1 VLVFFDDILIYSK
14 SWEDHLQHVDK
25 ALQLLKEQQLYAK
38 PSKCFFGVK
47 EVEYLGHIVSHEGV
61 KVDPNKIKA
70 MMDWPIPKTLK
81 NLRGFLGLTGY
92 YCKFVRN
99 YGRIAAPLTELT
111 KKDAFS
117 WTPEAT
123 KSFEQLKEVMCKA
136 PVLTTPNFTKTFIV
150 ECDASGNGIGVVLM
164 QEGRPLAF
172 ESRPLK
178 GRDLHKPIYE
188 KERMEILHALKK
200 WHPYLIGRHFKVKTD
215 HDSLK
220 YFLEQRLSSKEQQ
233 KWVTKILGY
242 DFEIVYKKGKKNV
255 VADALSR
262 KDEDVEALL
271 CAISIIQPD
280 GIIEARDEWKNDEKV
295 WTLIERL
302 QQDSGA
308 SDTFT
313 WKNDSLWYKD
323 HLYLCKNS
331 QLKQKVLLE
340 LHTSPVG
347 GHSGFLKTYHRV
359 KKDFFWD
366 GLKNDVQR
374 FVAECLVCQQNKVET
389 IKTPGL
395 LQPLSIPSQRW
406 EEVSMDFIT
415 GLPKSEGKSVIMVI
429 VDRLTKYAH
438 FCALSHPF
446 KASTVATAFMET
458 VQKLHG
464 SPKIIVSDR
473 DPIFTG
479 HFWTELFSCL
489 GTQLAHSSS
498 YHPQSDGQT
507 EIVNKCLEGYL
518 RCFVS
523 DKQAQWF
530 KWLPLAE
537 WWYNTSFHTATK
549 MTPFMALYGYHPPS
563 ITSSLKEKSKFQAV
577 EDHIEN
583 QQQVLQILKD
593 NLTMAQNRMKQQA
606 DQHRSERSFEVG
618 DWVFLRLQPY
628 KQMSLKQA
636 KKDNKLSPKYYGPY
650 KVLQKI
656 GTMAYKLELPASS
669 RVHPVFH
676 VSCLK
681 KVIGDKIPVQTI
693 LRELDEEGKMILE
706 PEAITDTRIRQLR
719 NRSISEYLIKWRKLL
734 AEDSTWEDESFIQ
747 KHPELLKRCGQHLSQ
762 GEGHAKP

>member
-1 VLVFFDDILIYSK
+1 
-14 SWEDHLQHVDK
+14 
-25 ALQLLKEQQLYAK
+25 
-38 PSKCFFGVK
+38 
-47 EVEYLGHIVSHEGV
+47 
-61 KVDPNKIKA
+61 
-70 MMDWPIPKTLK
+70 
-81 NLRGFLGLTGY
+81 
-92 YCKFVRN
+92 
-99 YGRIAAPLTELT
+99 
-111 KKDAFS
+111 
-117 WTPEAT
+117 
-123 KSFEQLKEVMCKA
+123 
-136 PVLTTPNFTKTFIV
+136 
-150 ECDASGNGIGVVLM
+150 
-164 QEGRPLAF
+164 
-172 ESRPLK
+172 
-178 GRDLHKPIYE
+178 
-188 KERMEILHALKK
+188 
-200 WHPYLIGRHFKVKTD
+200 
-215 HDSLK
+215 
-220 YFLEQRLSSKEQQ
+220 
-233 KWVTKILGY
+233 
-242 DFEIVYKKGKKNV
+242 
-255 VADALSR
+255 
-262 KDEDVEALL
+262 
-271 CAISIIQPD
+271 
-280 GIIEARDEWKNDEKV
+280 
-295 WTLIERL
+295 
-302 QQDSGA
+302 
-308 SDTFT
+308 
-313 WKNDSLWYKD
+313 
-323 HLYLCKNS
+323 
-331 QLKQKVLLE
+331 LE

-366 GLKNDVQR
+366 GLKTDVQR

-415 GLPKSEGKSVIMVI
+415 GLPKSKGKSVIMVI

-518 RCFVS
+518 RFFVS
-523 DKQAQWF
+523 DKQTQWF

-563 ITSSLKEKSKFQAV
+563 ITSSLKEKSKVQAV

-669 RVHPVFH
+669 RVHLVFH

-693 LRELDEEGKMILE
+693 LPELDEEGKIILE

-719 NRSISEYLIKWRKLL
+719 NRSISEYLIKWRKLRL
-734 AEDSTWEDESFIQ
+734 KIPLGKMSLLYRSIQ
-747 KHPELLKRCGQHLSQ
+747 SYSSIVDNTCLKGRGMLSPNI
-762 GEGHAKP
+762 GSLPLNWGILY